1 MLNTPRAW
9 SLLEYAEQS
18 PVLTNPVTESSNT
31 VEDAERVDEL
41 RRLAERK
48 AIDRDYI
55 DYVIAGNFD
64 RLTQTGD
71 KRVSREELLAMITPR
86 FEGYYDMSLSL
97 DRLYEVRVQDNMPG
111 YREFASLSPMLV
123 IRDMALAADQEA
135 ERQTEKHKKTT
146 DELAS
151 MFDFC
156 TKVHLTTASA
166 TLKFLDGL
174 GFAQDP
180 KIKGLREMLVNSQR
194 ALMDNHKACV
204 DAGILSKENT
214 KNNVVGKSF
223 AKGA

>member
-71 KRVSREELLAMITPR
+71 KRVS
-86 FEGYYDMSLSL
+86 
-97 DRLYEVRVQDNMPG
+97 
-111 YREFASLSPMLV
+111 
-123 IRDMALAADQEA
+123 
-135 ERQTEKHKKTT
+135 ER
-146 DELAS
+146 S
-151 MFDFC
+151 C
-156 TKVHLTTASA
+156 
-166 TLKFLDGL
+166 
-174 GFAQDP
+174 
-180 KIKGLREMLVNSQR
+180 LR
-194 ALMDNHKACV
+194 
-204 DAGILSKENT
+204 
-214 KNNVVGKSF
+214 
-223 AKGA
+223 